1 MRKSEFPLGYQVSG
15 NVQTAG
21 YEKKCQGDFL
31 KIEHAIETG
40 WSGAEQASESDL
52 NLLSGWIKPCE
63 LSYSSKMWAKLW
75 YIYLK
80 ETSVSCFLQD
90 SDHLIARLI
99 RYYCVPEVLAHICL
113 HFCCCCCLVP
123 CVAVNVSVSIT
134 CCCCC
139 CCCLCAGMQFC
150 WLLNVQRYIIDQ
162 NGTVLICSP
171 CGCYVI

>member
-63 LSYSSKMWAKLW
+63 LSYSCKMWAKLW

-80 ETSVSCFLQD
+80 ETCIVFFTGLQSFDRRVDKILLCSRSFGTYLFTFL
-90 SDHLIARLI
+90 LLLL
-99 RYYCVPEVLAHICL
+99 P
-113 HFCCCCCLVP
+113 VP